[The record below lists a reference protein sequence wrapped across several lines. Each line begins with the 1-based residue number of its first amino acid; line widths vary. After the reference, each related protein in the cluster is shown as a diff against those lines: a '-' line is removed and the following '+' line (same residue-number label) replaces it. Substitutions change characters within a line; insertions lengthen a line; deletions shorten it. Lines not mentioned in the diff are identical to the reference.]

1 MVTTTAPATRTVE
14 RTTPPRRGA
23 DAARVAAVEAVTQVR
38 EPRRLRRLVAYGP
51 RCPDCAG
58 PLAFGEG
65 CSLCPVCG
73 YSSCT
78 SARRGP

>member
-1 MVTTTAPATRTVE
+1 MVTTAPTPTRTVE
-14 RTTPPRRGA
+14 RPAPPRQAVA
-23 DAARVAAVEAVTQVR
+23 DAEAAAAEAVTQVR
-38 EPRRLRRLVAYGP
+38 APRRLRRMVAYGP
-51 RCPDCAG
+51 RCPECAG

-78 SARRGP
+78 PAR

>member
-1 MVTTTAPATRTVE
+1 MVGTDVRMSTQMITTLDRTERAASAPA
-14 RTTPPRRGA
+14 
-23 DAARVAAVEAVTQVR
+23 
-38 EPRRLRRLVAYGP
+38 PRRLRRRLAFGP

-73 YSSCT
+73 YSSCDT
-78 SARRGP
+78 AR

>member
-14 RTTPPRRGA
+14 RPARPRRPA
-23 DAARVAAVEAVTQVR
+23 EATRDVAAEAVTQVR
-38 EPRRLRRLVAYGP
+38 APRRLRRMVAFGP

-78 SARRGP
+78 PARRGP

>member
-1 MVTTTAPATRTVE
+1 MAIAPAPTAPDRTTTPA
-14 RTTPPRRGA
+14 
-23 DAARVAAVEAVTQVR
+23 
-38 EPRRLRRLVAYGP
+38 RRLRRLVAYGP

-78 SARRGP
+78 PAR

>member
-1 MVTTTAPATRTVE
+1 MVTTAAPVTRTVE
-14 RTTPPRRGA
+14 RTTRPRPA
-23 DAARVAAVEAVTQVR
+23 EAARVAAVEAVTQVR
-38 EPRRLRRLVAYGP
+38 EPRRLRRMVAFGP

-78 SARRGP
+78 PARRGP